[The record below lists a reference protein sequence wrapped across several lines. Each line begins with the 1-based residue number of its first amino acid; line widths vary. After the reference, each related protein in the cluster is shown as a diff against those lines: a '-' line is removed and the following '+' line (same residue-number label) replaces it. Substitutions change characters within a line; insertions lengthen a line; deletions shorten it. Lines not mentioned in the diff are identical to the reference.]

1 MGLGHYSA
9 DVASVL
15 AVHFPVGAP
24 AAFAVASLDFGLRDV
39 DYLVG
44 LEQENLAGVLNKLVV
59 EYQHAVSADDV
70 FPQNPLQHVVEI
82 VARVEVDVA
91 RVLEEV
97 LLQNVVEELV
107 RVIEDYLS
115 SVGRY
120 DIRCQ
125 LP

>member
-1 MGLGHYSA
+1 MT
-9 DVASVL
+9 SVL
-15 AVHFPVGAP
+15 AVHFPVCAP
-24 AAFAVASLDFGLRDV
+24 TAFSVASLDFRLRDV
-39 DYLVG
+39 DYLIC
-44 LEQENLAGVLNKLVV
+44 LEQENLAGVLNQLVV

-97 LLQNVVEELV
+97 LLQSVVEKFV
-107 RVIEDYLS
+107 RVVENYLS
-115 SVGRY
+115 AISRY
-120 DIRCQ
+120 DIRRQ